1 MEIAAGALLAAGA
14 SIAGAVIG
22 AVAVIFRPRPREA
35 DEAALVPWTGH
46 DRPSKV
52 RRLDSMLD
60 VFGGYQ
66 ARSEDHHRSQARSE
80 DHHAHRQLTRQE
92 RMEDRS
98 EDHHPHR
105 PRSEDHHAHRQ
116 QQQQQQQQHPHRQ
129 LTPQEHVEASG
140 KKMEA
145 KMAALRSDN
154 RAVAHA
160 EACLASEIAAHRSFG
175 PEIATAKEDLEMCRA
190 AVQRSCAVLRDGLW
204 SNPEEAEQHIT
215 ALGLLGRRMSL
226 DRRVFEALPGACGP
240 SRHPRSR
247 AFVEVLTLVERSLR
261 EKGADLESKLA
272 QLASAASAGLREVRE
287 AEAAAEAAKDR
298 QLASHEAVRNAAE
311 AHRRLE
317 ATFSMGFESSS
328 SRNGGRKKLP
338 ALADSNASKDWRAPA
353 GRQNSSLMA
362 ALEDQSW
369 DRPGTG
375 TSTALVLQESMTSCA
390 SSSKSR
396 LPAGFE
402 APPLVAFWED
412 DELESA
418 GDSQHNEEPL
428 EEALWSALHTSD
440 TDEQPAGRARGGG
453 RLKRALSQ
461 ESAPGLPLPESL
473 ASGSRITAKNSN
485 VDSEEPRSAA
495 ELAVLALLEYGDEK
509 GLAVI
514 KGLKPED
521 VKKILVHRSAIGPVS
536 KLADLPR
543 MLGRKLSI
551 KKFLSDNAV

>member
-1 MEIAAGALLAAGA
+1 
-14 SIAGAVIG
+14 
-22 AVAVIFRPRPREA
+22 
-35 DEAALVPWTGH
+35 
-46 DRPSKV
+46 
-52 RRLDSMLD
+52 
-60 VFGGYQ
+60 
-66 ARSEDHHRSQARSE
+66 
-80 DHHAHRQLTRQE
+80 
-92 RMEDRS
+92 
-98 EDHHPHR
+98 
-105 PRSEDHHAHRQ
+105 
-116 QQQQQQQQHPHRQ
+116 
-129 LTPQEHVEASG
+129 
-140 KKMEA
+140 
-145 KMAALRSDN
+145 MAALRSDN

-160 EACLASEIAAHRSFG
+160 EACLESEIAAHRSFG

-226 DRRVFEALPGACGP
+226 DRRVFEALPGACSP

-298 QLASHEAVRNAAE
+298 QLASHEAVRHAAE

-328 SRNGGRKKLP
+328 SRNGGRRKLP

-362 ALEDQSW
+362 ALEDQSR

-375 TSTALVLQESMTSCA
+375 TSPALVLQEGMTSGA

-396 LPAGFE
+396 LPAGFEAGFE

-418 GDSQHNEEPL
+418 GHSHHDEEPM

-461 ESAPGLPLPESL
+461 ESAPGLPLPDSL
-473 ASGSRITAKNSN
+473 ASGSRITANSAKNSN
-485 VDSEEPRSAA
+485 MDSEEPRSAA
-495 ELAVLALLEYGDEK
+495 ELTVLALLEYGDEK

-536 KLADLPR
+536 KLADLPH